1 MHTHS
6 NSDAEQY
13 EYFLSGAVETR
24 PSSPHEHTALS
35 ASGSVG
41 ALSST
46 HETSA
51 FVPYPQNQYQTQP
64 GTLCGWSPDLEPFP
78 VLDSAPTYTHSNSV
92 AEQYDAYTRY
102 FLGGTVETRSSSP
115 HEHTALS
122 ASGALRGVRA
132 LPNYDFPFNA
142 RADLQPSVSLTHN
155 AMSCIQSTAL
165 PYNEPICVPDGQTR
179 TSECQWL
186 TNGAPCGVRVVADR
200 RNVIKHLRDHD
211 IRPGEDKARQR
222 CFWESCTMTLNK
234 ESLVRHILTI
244 HLKEGVKCA
253 ECGLSF
259 AREDSLKRHLKGGQ
273 HQVPSDKGAARQPVR
288 NHAGS

>member
-1 MHTHS
+1 LGATV
-6 NSDAEQY
+6 DACA
-13 EYFLSGAVETR
+13 F
-24 PSSPHEHTALS
+24 SPNGDAGT
-35 ASGSVG
+35 
-41 ALSST
+41 LSST
-46 HETSA
+46 HETGA
-51 FVPYPQNQYQTQP
+51 FPPYPQDQYQAQP
-64 GTLCGWSPDLEPFP
+64 GTLCGWSPDLEPFSVP
-78 VLDSAPTYTHSNSV
+78 NSMSNIPQSLLPMHTHSNSV

-122 ASGALRGVRA
+122 ASGTLRG
-132 LPNYDFPFNA
+132 
-142 RADLQPSVSLTHN
+142 
-155 AMSCIQSTAL
+155 
-165 PYNEPICVPDGQTR
+165 PICAPDGQTQ
-179 TSECQWL
+179 TLECRWL
-186 TNGAPCGVRVVADR
+186 TNGAPCGMRVVADR

-234 ESLVRHILTI
+234 ESLVRHILTV

-273 HQVPSDKGAARQPVR
+273 HKAPSDKSTARQPVR
-288 NHAGS
+288 NHVRSRRPEH